1 MSKITVEKRSV
12 AHSRC
17 WFRPSRFFFFFFHN
31 NSTPCLV
38 LISILIALFLW
49 APKHQP
55 SHFPLLCRALLS
67 RAMVGVPSSWAFLQ
81 VSHSKKKAKAQCL
94 VKHTH
99 GMLVCIANLSD
110 EAIDAL
116 VSGLE
121 TGVYYGWTQIG
132 ELGSEVYPMVM
143 SLGWNPY
150 FKNEKRSA
158 VSDV

>member
-1 MSKITVEKRSV
+1 MICFS
-12 AHSRC
+12 
-17 WFRPSRFFFFFFHN
+17 
-31 NSTPCLV
+31 
-38 LISILIALFLW
+38 
-49 APKHQP
+49 
-55 SHFPLLCRALLS
+55 
-67 RAMVGVPSSWAFLQ
+67 
-81 VSHSKKKAKAQCL
+81 
-94 VKHTH
+94 
-99 GMLVCIANLSD
+99 IANLSD

-158 VSDV
+158 VSFLTNSILMVDSKCIIGSTHYP

>member
-1 MSKITVEKRSV
+1 MSSLDINPDRPLLVGPETPTAPFPFALQGTVVKGYGRGSKQLGIPTGRIHTKRKRSG
-12 AHSRC
+12 SQILM
-17 WFRPSRFFFFFFHN
+17 
-31 NSTPCLV
+31 PCHV
-38 LISILIALFLW
+38 
-49 APKHQP
+49 
-55 SHFPLLCRALLS
+55 
-67 RAMVGVPSSWAFLQ
+67 
-81 VSHSKKKAKAQCL
+81 
-94 VKHTH
+94 
-99 GMLVCIANLSD
+99 ANLSD

-158 VSDV
+158 VSCVCIYPMRIQWYLIASCCRKYTLSMSFQRISTIHLSVY